1 MRRDL
6 AVLGRSSE
14 RHLAEKV
21 TLAIVG
27 LLLVPACAGL
37 LALAGTTL
45 PLALP
50 LWGSLVCGLAG
61 FVLPDLGIHS
71 EAEARRRDFR
81 HALGSFLDLVVIA
94 LAGGGGVETAL
105 GDAASIGEGWAFD
118 ELRHSLDAA
127 RLARDT
133 PWSALERLGNELGVA
148 ELGELAASV
157 GLAGAEGAKVRA
169 SLGAKAASLALPS
182 AGRGR
187 DDRPGG
193 HREDEPPRRAALRR
207 VPLLH
212 RLPGHRARP
221 GRTVTAMSSR
231 IPKPGSNK
239 THRESSSVNNERR
252 SSVVFF
258 ATQHHPSPD
267 RPAPQPPPGG
277 CGPNLRPVTRPRRS
291 SSSPSSWPWR
301 SPPSGIIAAKVI
313 STAHNISTG
322 GGSGN

>member
-1 MRRDL
+1 MIAALLCGAGVGTGLFLVARGVAPPRPSLAQALVQLRRSPEPPAMLTAEDPGGFAARLGRPLAEVLTRAGAGVFIWPRVRRDL

-14 RHLAEKV
+14 RHMAEKV

-27 LLLVPACAGL
+27 LLLLPACAGM

-105 GDAASIGEGWAFD
+105 ADAASVGEGWAFD

-169 SLGAKAASLALPS
+169 SLGAKAASLRSHQLAEAETTAQTATEKMSLPVVLLF
-182 AGRGR
+182 AGFLCFIGY
-187 DDRPGG
+187 PAI
-193 HREDEPPRRAALRR
+193 ER
-207 VPLLH
+207 VLAGL
-212 RLPGHRARP
+212 
-221 GRTVTAMSSR
+221 
-231 IPKPGSNK
+231 
-239 THRESSSVNNERR
+239 
-252 SSVVFF
+252 
-258 ATQHHPSPD
+258 
-267 RPAPQPPPGG
+267 
-277 CGPNLRPVTRPRRS
+277 
-291 SSSPSSWPWR
+291 
-301 SPPSGIIAAKVI
+301 
-313 STAHNISTG
+313 
-322 GGSGN
+322 

>member
-1 MRRDL
+1 MIAALLCGAGVGTGLFLVARGVAPPRPSLAQALAQLRRPPEPPAMLTAEDPGGF
-6 AVLGRSSE
+6 AARLGRPARRGPRPGRS
-14 RHLAEKV
+14 RGPHLAAGA
-21 TLAIVG
+21 TRPGRARPQHASG
-27 LLLVPACAGL
+27 TWPRRSPWPSSGSCSSPPAPGCSPWPARPSLWRCPCGDRWCA
-37 LALAGTTL
+37 
-45 PLALP
+45 
-50 LWGSLVCGLAG
+50 VLAG

-105 GDAASIGEGWAFD
+105 ADAASVGEGWAFD

-169 SLGAKAASLALPS
+169 SLGAKAASLALPP

-193 HREDEPPRRAALRR
+193 HREDEPSRRAALRR

-221 GRTVTAMSSR
+221 GRTVR
-231 IPKPGSNK
+231 
-239 THRESSSVNNERR
+239 
-252 SSVVFF
+252 
-258 ATQHHPSPD
+258 
-267 RPAPQPPPGG
+267 QP
-277 CGPNLRPVTRPRRS
+277 
-291 SSSPSSWPWR
+291 
-301 SPPSGIIAAKVI
+301 
-313 STAHNISTG
+313 
-322 GGSGN
+322 